1 MIKMTTT
8 MDVGIRE
15 LKKYLSEY
23 VERAAKGEHVRVTL
37 RGKPVATLGPLPGA
51 NRLKEG
57 IAEGW
62 ITPGSEDPPAEVVA
76 VRASRT
82 ISEVI
87 AEDRGV

>member
-1 MIKMTTT
+1 MTTT

-23 VERAAKGEHVRVTL
+23 VERASKGEHLRVTL
-37 RGKPVATLGPLPGA
+37 RGKPVATLGPLPGT
-51 NRLKEG
+51 NRLEDG
-57 IAEGW
+57 VSEGW
-62 ITPGSEDPPAEVVA
+62 ITPGSEDPPVEVA
-76 VRASRT
+76 ALPASRT